1 MIDMRTNSCTYKNQ
15 WWKTKTMRTRGETK
29 NQRMARVSRV
39 AINSIISDLEFTVEY
54 QEGFYREQLYTLL
67 YGRQEILP

>member
-1 MIDMRTNSCTYKNQ
+1 MRTK
-15 WWKTKTMRTRGETK
+15 GETK

-54 QEGFYREQLYTLL
+54 QEGFYREQFYTLL